1 MPEQGLTLWDVRGCR
16 RFFRSTLQPIAE
28 HLEYNPV
35 AVAAR
40 YRGNYLGSVSLP
52 TQQTSSYSAAP
63 VDKPKREGGTP
74 DELPG
79 QALDPN
85 REPPEGSLDKQGGG
99 TPAKVCTSNLDG
111 KLSGPRSPAFCRVHS
126 LVHLGLNKI
135 EQPHSVLD
143 GALSVGQVCGAAK
156 GVLQSLHLECCADKR
171 CCPVL

>member
-1 MPEQGLTLWDVRGCR
+1 MRGCR

-52 TQQTSSYSAAP
+52 TQQAASYSAAP
-63 VDKPKREGGTP
+63 VDKPKREGATP

-85 REPPEGSLDKQGGG
+85 REPPEGSLEKQGGG
-99 TPAKVCTSNLDG
+99 TPSKVWTWHQHW
-111 KLSGPRSPAFCRVHS
+111 GPCFGLWLLQPGVEWLRLYVYVCPSLFIVLGGAFTGQFSLCR
-126 LVHLGLNKI
+126 
-135 EQPHSVLD
+135 
-143 GALSVGQVCGAAK
+143 
-156 GVLQSLHLECCADKR
+156 
-171 CCPVL
+171 

>member
-1 MPEQGLTLWDVRGCR
+1 MFCLGKGLTLWDVRGCR

-52 TQQTSSYSAAP
+52 TQQATSYSAAP

-85 REPPEGSLDKQGGG
+85 REPPEGSLEKQGGG
-99 TPAKVCTSNLDG
+99 TPSKVCTWHQHG
-111 KLSGPRSPAFCRVHS
+111 AQGLSLASLPVS
-126 LVHLGLNKI
+126 LVSGF
-135 EQPHSVLD
+135 
-143 GALSVGQVCGAAK
+143 
-156 GVLQSLHLECCADKR
+156 LQL
-171 CCPVL
+171 

>member
-1 MPEQGLTLWDVRGCR
+1 MRGCR

-52 TQQTSSYSAAP
+52 TQQASSYSAAP

-85 REPPEGSLDKQGGG
+85 REPPEGSLEKQGGG
-99 TPAKVCTSNLDG
+99 TPAKVCAL
-111 KLSGPRSPAFCRVHS
+111 PCA
-126 LVHLGLNKI
+126 LGQTCSARLAWNGI
-135 EQPHSVLD
+135 VLALYSVLQRHISAIWTASTPD
-143 GALSVGQVCGAAK
+143 G
-156 GVLQSLHLECCADKR
+156 
-171 CCPVL
+171 P